1 MRGSEVAEVMAVAVD
16 RIVNAREGVG
26 SLDRAIETIVGTTG
40 RFNGKEVL
48 TYLEAYKAKMLMR
61 DIPADRWLSGFL

>member
-26 SLDRAIETIVGTTG
+26 SLDRAIETIVGTIG
-40 RFNGKEVL
+40 
-48 TYLEAYKAKMLMR
+48 
-61 DIPADRWLSGFL
+61 